1 MTQHEGPPAGGTA
14 NGVVYGVLAATIW
27 GAWPVVSKLGVQQA
41 LSAWEV
47 AALRFGVAGLALLPV
62 AWRGLEGV
70 GWRTAG
76 VLALGAGAPYT
87 LLAVGGLS
95 FAPASH
101 AGVILPSCTML
112 FSFLGSWLF
121 LGDRPTPARAAG
133 VAVIS
138 AGVVL
143 MGWSGLAAGAGPAV
157 LVGDLM
163 FAGGGLLFATY
174 TVVARHRRVAPL
186 QAAAA
191 VSVVSLLL
199 YAVPF
204 LLFHAPRWSGAPTGR
219 LLVQAIFQ
227 GLLAAVLALVLHT
240 RAVAI
245 LGVARGALFPA
256 LVPGVAAL
264 LAYPA
269 LGEAPN
275 AAQLAGLAIVS
286 LGLLATGR

>member
-1 MTQHEGPPAGGTA
+1 MTQHEAPPSGGA
-14 NGVVYGVLAATIW
+14 ARGVVYGLLAAAIW

-41 LSAWEV
+41 LSAWEI

-62 AWRGLEGV
+62 AWRGLEGL

-143 MGWSGLAAGAGPAV
+143 MGWSGLTAGSGPAV

-163 FAGGGLLFATY
+163 FVGGGLLFATY
-174 TVVARHRRVAPL
+174 TLVARHRRVAPL

-204 LLFHAPRWSGAPTGR
+204 LLLHAPRWAGAPS
-219 LLVQAIFQ
+219 LLLQAVFQ
-227 GLLAAVLALVLHT
+227 GLLAAVLALVFHT

-269 LGEAPN
+269 LGEAPG

-286 LGLLATGR
+286 VGILAAGR